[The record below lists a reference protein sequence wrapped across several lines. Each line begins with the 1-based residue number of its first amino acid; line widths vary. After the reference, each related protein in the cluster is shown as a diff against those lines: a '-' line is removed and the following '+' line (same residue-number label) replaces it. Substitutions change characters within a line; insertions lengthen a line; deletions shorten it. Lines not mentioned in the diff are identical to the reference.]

1 MADVITK
8 DQLGDYIGK
17 ETGLSDWFLI
27 DQERINKFADVTE
40 DHQFIHVDKEAAAKT
55 PFGTTIAHGFLTLSL
70 LSHLAG
76 SGMVQV
82 KGTVMGINYGTDKVR
97 FMSPVKVDSKIR
109 ARVKLVEV
117 SEKPGNRLL
126 IKNEITI
133 EIEGED
139 RPALIA
145 EWLSMIVVN
154 D

>member
-8 DQLGDYIGK
+8 DQLSDYIGK

>member
-1 MADVITK
+1 MADTISK

-27 DQERINKFADVTE
+27 DQDRINKFADVTE
-40 DHQFIHVDKEAAAKT
+40 DHQFIHIDKEAAAKT

-76 SGMVQV
+76 SGMLQV

-97 FMSPVKVDSKIR
+97 FMSPVKVDSEIR

-133 EIEGED
+133 EIKGED